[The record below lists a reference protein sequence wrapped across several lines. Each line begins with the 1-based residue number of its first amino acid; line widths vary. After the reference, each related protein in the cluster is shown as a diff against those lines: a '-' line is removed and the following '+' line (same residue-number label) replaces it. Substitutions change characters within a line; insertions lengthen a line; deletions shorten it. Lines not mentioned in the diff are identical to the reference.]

1 MVLEKI
7 FNFDKCIFTFSISPP
22 PPLEKGVALHLNK
35 LESPSLKDA
44 LCWILVEIGLVVRE
58 QKLKMWKSLQTDI
71 QTKGDQKSL
80 IKFSAQVSQKTNWC

>member
-1 MVLEKI
+1 MY
-7 FNFDKCIFTFSISPP
+7 FHFFDII

-44 LCWILVEIGLVVRE
+44 LFWILVEIGLVVRE